1 MPTINSID
9 VLTFDAWN
17 HFVENLPGLNISSS
31 LISIFK
37 KVLENYEIPKTWASE
52 GYSVA
57 NYYLNGIDGSLE
69 ELEIV
74 SNVGLLIT
82 GRTLASY
89 ATEAFQ
95 NMICF

>member
-17 HFVENLPGLNISSS
+17 HFVENLPGFRKLSS
-31 LISIFK
+31 LISIFI
-37 KVLENYEIPKTWASE
+37 VLENYEIPKTWASE
-52 GYSVA
+52 GYSIA

-74 SNVGLLIT
+74 SNAGLLLT

-95 NMICF
+95 NVIC

>member
-1 MPTINSID
+1 LPTINSID

-17 HFVENLPGLNISSS
+17 HFVENLPGFRKLSS
-31 LISIFK
+31 LISIFI
-37 KVLENYEIPKTWASE
+37 VLENYEIPKTWASE
-52 GYSVA
+52 GYSIA

-74 SNVGLLIT
+74 SNAGLLLT

-95 NMICF
+95 NVIC

>member
-17 HFVENLPGLNISSS
+17 HFVENLPGFEKLSS
-31 LISIFK
+31 LISIFI
-37 KVLENYEIPKTWASE
+37 VLENYEIPKTWASE
-52 GYSVA
+52 GYSIA

-74 SNVGLLIT
+74 SSAGLVFT

-89 ATEAFQ
+89 MTEAFQ
-95 NMICF
+95 KVIC